1 MKQLLSL
8 CCWLA
13 LAASAIAGSTNVVTT
28 ATDAALR
35 SAIATGGWV
44 SFTCTGTIGL
54 TNSITI
60 TNNVILDGTGVNLV
74 ISGGS
79 LNQIF
84 LVPTGASLSLTN
96 LVLANGAANSSTYA
110 IPAAGGAIDINGG
123 TVSLVNCVLTNNGA
137 TNTAVNSSY
146 SVNNAGSALGG
157 AICNNGGTLSL
168 FGCSLSNN
176 SVSSAFAYGGALY
189 STNGTV
195 TLVNSLVA
203 GNTSYYDDYNIYNET
218 DFYHWSYGGGVC
230 LNSGF
235 LNATNTAL
243 NGNQVDGMSMSGLGQ
258 WGSGPN
264 YSFGGGLAIL
274 AGTANVDSCQFLT
287 NGAVGGAGINNGEE
301 NGYLMSGQGEG
312 GAIWSVGVLTATRSA
327 FSGNTAITGSGD
339 AVAPPL
345 PACGGAVFNSG
356 TAVLN
361 GCQISSNTV
370 TANTNATVYNN
381 RGHYVSANGTSAC
394 GGGVYNG
401 GQLTVTNTTIAL
413 NLALGGLGSGL
424 PHGNALG
431 GGIFNTNT
439 LVTMNV
445 TLASNQCVTPGGNPG
460 FTSGA
465 QISNT
470 NGVVQLHNTLLAYGG
485 TNANYYGP
493 LTDLGYNLNSDA
505 SAPFTSGT
513 STNSL
518 NPLLAPLANYG
529 GPTLAMNLLP
539 ASPAIGTGDTNGAP
553 ATDQRGYP
561 RIFAYGIDIGAVQGT
576 TATGTNNTVNI
587 ATDAA
592 LRSAIAAGGWV
603 SFTCN
608 GTIGLTNSIAITNNV
623 ILDGTG
629 VNLVLSGGGSNQIF
643 VVSAG
648 ATLSV
653 TNLTLANGVTIST
666 VYSIT
671 AAGGAIDING
681 GTVTLV
687 DCLLT
692 NNAAI
697 NNVTIT
703 YAGQPG
709 AGNGGLGADYET
721 GSALG
726 GALCNNGGT
735 LSLFGCTLS
744 NNGVMSTYS
753 YGGAIFTTNGTTT
766 IVSSQLSSNS
776 CYYEDNYALSAF
788 ANNLWSDHYAEG
800 GAVCQNSGTLN
811 LTNTSLTGN
820 LAYGVNFSSG
830 ASGNLKGVHLASG
843 GSLANLAGAVN
854 LDSCQ
859 FTGNAAHGGNG
870 VIGEY
875 GGVSA
880 GGGNGGA
887 VSSAGTLAATHTS
900 FAGNLAEAG
909 QATASYPTGQGGA
922 IFNNGTAVLNQC
934 QVSSN
939 TVTTGQ
945 VYYSIPYNGNSY
957 PGSPAFGG
965 GIFNGGQF
973 ALTNCTIALNLALG
987 GQGYHGNTT
996 NPVAGSAFGGG
1007 VFSTNILATMNVT
1020 IASNSCVSPGNPTNE
1035 TTGLMVGGQ
1044 ICNSNGTVQLHNT
1057 LLAYGNTNGNYYGP
1071 LTDLGHNLNS
1081 DASAPFTSGTST
1093 NSLNPLLAPLANY
1106 GGPTLAMNLLP
1117 ASPAIGT
1124 GDTNGAPATD
1134 QRGYYRYPAGTV
1146 DIGAVQFYGGT
1157 NLQPVIVTQP
1167 ASQTVALGNPGL
1179 FSVIATGVA
1188 PLACQW
1194 QQNGTNLP
1202 GATNATLLLTNV
1214 LLSQSGYEYSVTITN
1229 TAGSALS
1236 SNAWLTVAGPLL
1248 AVIPGSTNNQFG
1260 FTAVPAKTYDLL
1272 VSSNLITWTTQQVV
1286 GPFGTSSNFTL
1297 PLASPTNGARFYRLW
1312 QP

>member
-79 LNQIF
+79 SNQIF

-493 LTDLGYNLNSDA
+493 LTDLG
-505 SAPFTSGT
+505 
-513 STNSL
+513 
-518 NPLLAPLANYG
+518 
-529 GPTLAMNLLP
+529 
-539 ASPAIGTGDTNGAP
+539 
-553 ATDQRGYP
+553 
-561 RIFAYGIDIGAVQGT
+561 
-576 TATGTNNTVNI
+576 
-587 ATDAA
+587 
-592 LRSAIAAGGWV
+592 
-603 SFTCN
+603 
-608 GTIGLTNSIAITNNV
+608 
-623 ILDGTG
+623 
-629 VNLVLSGGGSNQIF
+629 
-643 VVSAG
+643 
-648 ATLSV
+648 
-653 TNLTLANGVTIST
+653 
-666 VYSIT
+666 
-671 AAGGAIDING
+671 
-681 GTVTLV
+681 
-687 DCLLT
+687 
-692 NNAAI
+692 
-697 NNVTIT
+697 
-703 YAGQPG
+703 
-709 AGNGGLGADYET
+709 
-721 GSALG
+721 
-726 GALCNNGGT
+726 
-735 LSLFGCTLS
+735 
-744 NNGVMSTYS
+744 
-753 YGGAIFTTNGTTT
+753 
-766 IVSSQLSSNS
+766 
-776 CYYEDNYALSAF
+776 
-788 ANNLWSDHYAEG
+788 
-800 GAVCQNSGTLN
+800 
-811 LTNTSLTGN
+811 
-820 LAYGVNFSSG
+820 
-830 ASGNLKGVHLASG
+830 
-843 GSLANLAGAVN
+843 
-854 LDSCQ
+854 
-859 FTGNAAHGGNG
+859 
-870 VIGEY
+870 
-875 GGVSA
+875 
-880 GGGNGGA
+880 
-887 VSSAGTLAATHTS
+887 
-900 FAGNLAEAG
+900 
-909 QATASYPTGQGGA
+909 
-922 IFNNGTAVLNQC
+922 
-934 QVSSN
+934 
-939 TVTTGQ
+939 
-945 VYYSIPYNGNSY
+945 
-957 PGSPAFGG
+957 
-965 GIFNGGQF
+965 
-973 ALTNCTIALNLALG
+973 
-987 GQGYHGNTT
+987 
-996 NPVAGSAFGGG
+996 
-1007 VFSTNILATMNVT
+1007 
-1020 IASNSCVSPGNPTNE
+1020 
-1035 TTGLMVGGQ
+1035 
-1044 ICNSNGTVQLHNT
+1044 
-1057 LLAYGNTNGNYYGP
+1057 
-1071 LTDLGHNLNS
+1071 HNLNS

-1093 NSLNPLLAPLANY
+1093 NSLDPLLAPLANY
-1106 GGPTLAMNLLP
+1106 GGPTLCLDLTTG
-1117 ASPAIGT
+1117 SPAIGT

-1146 DIGAVQFYGGT
+1146 DIGAVQFSGGT
-1157 NLQPVIVTQP
+1157 NLQPVIITQLV
-1167 ASQTVALGNPGL
+1167 SQTVAVGGTVS
-1179 FSVIATGVA
+1179 FSVSATGIA
-1188 PLACQW
+1188 PLTYQW
-1194 QQNGTNLP
+1194 QQNGTNLS
-1202 GATNATLLLTNV
+1202 GATGATLSLTN
-1214 LLSQSGYEYSVTITN
+1214 LALSQSGYYYSVTVTN
-1229 TAGSALS
+1229 AIDSVQSATV
-1236 SNAWLTVAGPLL
+1236 WLTVTGPALTL
-1248 AVIPGSTNNQFG
+1248 NPTGSAFTLGFAAVS
-1260 FTAVPAKTYDLL
+1260 AKTYDLL
-1272 VSSNLITWTTQQVV
+1272 VSSNLTTWTTQQVI

-1297 PLASPTNGARFYRLW
+1297 PLTSQTNGARFYRLW

>member
-79 LNQIF
+79 SNQIF

-493 LTDLGYNLNSDA
+493 LTDLGHNLNSDT

-529 GPTLAMNLLP
+529 GPTL
-539 ASPAIGTGDTNGAP
+539 
-553 ATDQRGYP
+553 
-561 RIFAYGIDIGAVQGT
+561 
-576 TATGTNNTVNI
+576 
-587 ATDAA
+587 
-592 LRSAIAAGGWV
+592 
-603 SFTCN
+603 C
-608 GTIGLTNSIAITNNV
+608 
-623 ILDGTG
+623 LD
-629 VNLVLSGGGSNQIF
+629 L
-643 VVSAG
+643 
-648 ATLSV
+648 
-653 TNLTLANGVTIST
+653 
-666 VYSIT
+666 
-671 AAGGAIDING
+671 
-681 GTVTLV
+681 
-687 DCLLT
+687 
-692 NNAAI
+692 
-697 NNVTIT
+697 
-703 YAGQPG
+703 
-709 AGNGGLGADYET
+709 
-721 GSALG
+721 
-726 GALCNNGGT
+726 
-735 LSLFGCTLS
+735 
-744 NNGVMSTYS
+744 
-753 YGGAIFTTNGTTT
+753 
-766 IVSSQLSSNS
+766 
-776 CYYEDNYALSAF
+776 
-788 ANNLWSDHYAEG
+788 
-800 GAVCQNSGTLN
+800 
-811 LTNTSLTGN
+811 
-820 LAYGVNFSSG
+820 
-830 ASGNLKGVHLASG
+830 
-843 GSLANLAGAVN
+843 
-854 LDSCQ
+854 
-859 FTGNAAHGGNG
+859 
-870 VIGEY
+870 
-875 GGVSA
+875 
-880 GGGNGGA
+880 
-887 VSSAGTLAATHTS
+887 
-900 FAGNLAEAG
+900 
-909 QATASYPTGQGGA
+909 
-922 IFNNGTAVLNQC
+922 
-934 QVSSN
+934 
-939 TVTTGQ
+939 TTG
-945 VYYSIPYNGNSY
+945 
-957 PGSPAFGG
+957 
-965 GIFNGGQF
+965 
-973 ALTNCTIALNLALG
+973 
-987 GQGYHGNTT
+987 
-996 NPVAGSAFGGG
+996 
-1007 VFSTNILATMNVT
+1007 
-1020 IASNSCVSPGNPTNE
+1020 
-1035 TTGLMVGGQ
+1035 
-1044 ICNSNGTVQLHNT
+1044 
-1057 LLAYGNTNGNYYGP
+1057 
-1071 LTDLGHNLNS
+1071 
-1081 DASAPFTSGTST
+1081 
-1093 NSLNPLLAPLANY
+1093 
-1106 GGPTLAMNLLP
+1106 
-1117 ASPAIGT
+1117 SPAIGT

-1146 DIGAVQFYGGT
+1146 DIGAVQFSGGT
-1157 NLQPVIVTQP
+1157 NLQPVIITQLV
-1167 ASQTVALGNPGL
+1167 SQTVAVGGTVS
-1179 FSVIATGVA
+1179 FSVSATGIA
-1188 PLACQW
+1188 PLTYQW
-1194 QQNGTNLP
+1194 QQNGTNLS
-1202 GATNATLLLTNV
+1202 GATGATLSLTN
-1214 LLSQSGYEYSVTITN
+1214 LALSQSGYYYSVTVTN
-1229 TAGSALS
+1229 AIDSVQSATV
-1236 SNAWLTVAGPLL
+1236 WLTVTGPALTL
-1248 AVIPGSTNNQFG
+1248 NPTGSAFTLGFAAVS
-1260 FTAVPAKTYDLL
+1260 AKTYDLL
-1272 VSSNLITWTTQQVV
+1272 VSSNLTTWTTQQVI

-1297 PLASPTNGARFYRLW
+1297 PLTSQTNGARFYRLW

>member
-1 MKQLLSL
+1 MKTTSL
-8 CCWLA
+8 FTLTCWLG
-13 LAASAIAGSTNVVTT
+13 LAASAVAGSTNVVTT

-44 SFTCTGTIGL
+44 SFTCNGTISL
-54 TNSITI
+54 ASSITI
-60 TNNVILDGTGVNLV
+60 ANNVILDGTGVNLV

-79 LNQIF
+79 SNQIF

-470 NGVVQLHNTLLAYGG
+470 NGTVQLHNTLLAYGG
-485 TNANYYGP
+485 TNA
-493 LTDLGYNLNSDA
+493 
-505 SAPFTSGT
+505 
-513 STNSL
+513 
-518 NPLLAPLANYG
+518 
-529 GPTLAMNLLP
+529 
-539 ASPAIGTGDTNGAP
+539 
-553 ATDQRGYP
+553 
-561 RIFAYGIDIGAVQGT
+561 
-576 TATGTNNTVNI
+576 
-587 ATDAA
+587 
-592 LRSAIAAGGWV
+592 
-603 SFTCN
+603 
-608 GTIGLTNSIAITNNV
+608 
-623 ILDGTG
+623 
-629 VNLVLSGGGSNQIF
+629 
-643 VVSAG
+643 
-648 ATLSV
+648 
-653 TNLTLANGVTIST
+653 
-666 VYSIT
+666 
-671 AAGGAIDING
+671 
-681 GTVTLV
+681 
-687 DCLLT
+687 
-692 NNAAI
+692 
-697 NNVTIT
+697 
-703 YAGQPG
+703 
-709 AGNGGLGADYET
+709 
-721 GSALG
+721 
-726 GALCNNGGT
+726 
-735 LSLFGCTLS
+735 
-744 NNGVMSTYS
+744 
-753 YGGAIFTTNGTTT
+753 
-766 IVSSQLSSNS
+766 
-776 CYYEDNYALSAF
+776 
-788 ANNLWSDHYAEG
+788 
-800 GAVCQNSGTLN
+800 
-811 LTNTSLTGN
+811 
-820 LAYGVNFSSG
+820 
-830 ASGNLKGVHLASG
+830 
-843 GSLANLAGAVN
+843 
-854 LDSCQ
+854 
-859 FTGNAAHGGNG
+859 
-870 VIGEY
+870 
-875 GGVSA
+875 
-880 GGGNGGA
+880 
-887 VSSAGTLAATHTS
+887 
-900 FAGNLAEAG
+900 
-909 QATASYPTGQGGA
+909 
-922 IFNNGTAVLNQC
+922 
-934 QVSSN
+934 
-939 TVTTGQ
+939 
-945 VYYSIPYNGNSY
+945 
-957 PGSPAFGG
+957 
-965 GIFNGGQF
+965 
-973 ALTNCTIALNLALG
+973 
-987 GQGYHGNTT
+987 
-996 NPVAGSAFGGG
+996 
-1007 VFSTNILATMNVT
+1007 
-1020 IASNSCVSPGNPTNE
+1020 
-1035 TTGLMVGGQ
+1035 
-1044 ICNSNGTVQLHNT
+1044 
-1057 LLAYGNTNGNYYGP
+1057 NYYGP

-1106 GGPTLAMNLLP
+1106 GGPTLCLDLTTG
-1117 ASPAIGT
+1117 SPAIGT

-1146 DIGAVQFYGGT
+1146 DIGAVQFSGGT
-1157 NLQPVIVTQP
+1157 NLQPVIITQLV
-1167 ASQTVALGNPGL
+1167 SQTVAVGGTVS
-1179 FSVIATGVA
+1179 FSVSATGIA
-1188 PLACQW
+1188 PLTYQW
-1194 QQNGTNLP
+1194 QQNGTNLS
-1202 GATNATLLLTNV
+1202 GATGATLSLTN
-1214 LLSQSGYEYSVTITN
+1214 LALSQSGYYYSVTVTN
-1229 TAGSALS
+1229 AIDSVQSATV
-1236 SNAWLTVAGPLL
+1236 WLTVTGPALTL
-1248 AVIPGSTNNQFG
+1248 NPTGSAFTLGFAAVS
-1260 FTAVPAKTYDLL
+1260 AKTYDLL
-1272 VSSNLITWTTQQVV
+1272 VSSNLTTWTTQQVI

-1297 PLASPTNGARFYRLW
+1297 PLTSQTNGARFYRLW